1 MASTGQGSRTA
12 KRAASPDS
20 SADNAGAEPGANVSA
35 PVKTGARKSRAA
47 PSAAAELPGSA
58 APAVPPRVGEQI
70 QRLRSERKMTL
81 DELSRAAGVS
91 KSMLSEIER
100 DKANPTIA
108 VAWRL
113 TNALGVKLDSL
124 FAAPRAPDAITV
136 AGPHD
141 IPTLHGHEAGY
152 QLRVWGPL
160 ELAGHFEWYELTLKP
175 GGALVS
181 AAHEPGTREHLTV
194 LQGTIEVEAGD
205 AHERLK
211 TADTAR
217 YIGDQPHAIRNVGK
231 GEARALLIVIHG

>member
-1 MASTGQGSRTA
+1 M
-12 KRAASPDS
+12 
-20 SADNAGAEPGANVSA
+20 PGV
-35 PVKTGARKSRAA
+35 T
-47 PSAAAELPGSA
+47 
-58 APAVPPRVGEQI
+58 PPRVGEQI
-70 QRLRSERKMTL
+70 QRLRNERKMTL
-81 DELSRAAGVS
+81 DDLSRAAGVS

-124 FAAPRAPDAITV
+124 FAAPKAPDAITV

-141 IPTLHGHEAGY
+141 IPTLLGQDAGY
-152 QLRVWGPL
+152 QLRVWGPI

-181 AAHEPGTREHLTV
+181 NAHEPGTREHLTV
-194 LQGTIEVEAGD
+194 LQGTLDIEAAGT
-205 AHERLK
+205 AQRVK

-217 YIGDQPHAIRNVGK
+217 YVADQPHAIRNAGK
-231 GEARALLIVIHG
+231 GEARALLVVIHG

>member
-1 MASTGQGSRTA
+1 MASTGSGARASTQVKKPADDEAAAATA
-12 KRAASPDS
+12 AA
-20 SADNAGAEPGANVSA
+20 AK
-35 PVKTGARKSRAA
+35 PVARKSRAKTA
-47 PSAAAELPGSA
+47 GAAAELPDLPGKP
-58 APAVPPRVGEQI
+58 APAAPPRVGEQI
-70 QRLRSERKMTL
+70 QKLRSERKMTL

-124 FAAPRAPDAITV
+124 FAAPRAPDAIAV

-141 IPTLHGHEAGY
+141 IPTLLGHDAGY
-152 QLRVWGPL
+152 QLRVWGPI

-181 AAHEPGTREHLTV
+181 NAHEPGTREHLTV
-194 LQGTIEVEAGD
+194 LQGAIEVEAAGTV
-205 AHERLK
+205 ERLK
-211 TADTAR
+211 AADTAR
-217 YIGDQPHAIRNVGK
+217 YIADQPHAIRNLGK
-231 GEARALLIVIHG
+231 GEARALLVVIHG

>member
-1 MASTGQGSRTA
+1 MPELSG
-12 KRAASPDS
+12 
-20 SADNAGAEPGANVSA
+20 
-35 PVKTGARKSRAA
+35 RAA
-47 PSAAAELPGSA
+47 PAA
-58 APAVPPRVGEQI
+58 PPRVGEQI

-124 FAAPRAPDAITV
+124 FVAPRAPDAITV

-152 QLRVWGPL
+152 QLRVWGPI